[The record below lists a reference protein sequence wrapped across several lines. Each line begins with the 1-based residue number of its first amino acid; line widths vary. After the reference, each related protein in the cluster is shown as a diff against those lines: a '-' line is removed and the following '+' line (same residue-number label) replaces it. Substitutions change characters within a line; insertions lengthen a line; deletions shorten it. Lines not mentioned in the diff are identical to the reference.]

1 MLLTAATLFAAV
13 SLAPKLVT
21 VRTLSLQ
28 HHHQQLRLLH
38 LEHQAEQLERV
49 VLALEQDPQ
58 FSAEIA
64 RLEFDA
70 QRPGEELLPVD
81 DRLQLTPVGQTV
93 WKPVPAALAD
103 DPWLPSLLRLTTD
116 ETLRLGLLTASAAI
130 VLVSFTFLHDTTAPR
145 PATRP
150 EPRGPGTLGIVFSR
164 YKKSR
169 D

>member
-1 MLLTAATLFAAV
+1 VVSLLFWMLLLTAAMLFAAV

-21 VRTLSLQ
+21 VRSLSLQ

-38 LEHQAEQLERV
+38 LEQQTEQLERV

-81 DRLQLTPVGQTV
+81 DRLQLSPVGQTV
-93 WKPVPAALAD
+93 WKPVPAALAE
-103 DPWLPSLLRLTTD
+103 DPWLLSLLK
-116 ETLRLGLLTASAAI
+116 
-130 VLVSFTFLHDTTAPR
+130 LHDTAPPR
-145 PATRP
+145 PATRA
-150 EPRGPGTLGIVFSR
+150 EPKGPGTLGVVFSR
-164 YKKSR
+164 YKKPR